1 MLKGIAAAI
10 TDEKFTASVDE
21 TNEFL
26 NIEAADIASNNVLI
40 LSENLTTET
49 VTSIRN
55 GSVRF
60 VRDPNMDHGTVCQI
74 GDNWFC
80 FGRLKAEELDPDE
93 YVKATPEA
101 DVVGLICNTLD
112 EFRKSGETFEDEY
125 AYYEAYLNEQRAKA
139 IPTLKERDK
148 RLEQL
153 WAEFGDV
160 PMNPE
165 TEEIEAQF
173 LCFPAGTN
181 REEVWEWFDE
191 RYSRGVVKLLLVGE
205 PKDREVAQAL
215 FLTSLCC
222 ECDSE
227 HCVFNPDGIC
237 KAPFVTGRAPGLN
250 DDGCTD
256 YCYKEAE

>member
-1 MLKGIAAAI
+1 MI
-10 TDEKFTASVDE
+10 TEDMVREG
-21 TNEFL
+21 
-26 NIEAADIASNNVLI
+26 
-40 LSENLTTET
+40 
-49 VTSIRN
+49 IRN

-60 VRDPNMDHGTVCQI
+60 VKDPNMEHGTVCQI
-74 GDNWFC
+74 GDNWFY

-93 YVKATPEA
+93 YVKAMPEA

-139 IPTLKERDK
+139 IPTLEERDK
-148 RLEQL
+148 RLERL
-153 WAEFGDV
+153 WAEF
-160 PMNPE
+160 
-165 TEEIEAQF
+165 
-173 LCFPAGTN
+173 GTN

-191 RYSRGVVKLLLVGE
+191 RYSRGVAKLLLVGE

-227 HCVFNPDGIC
+227 NCVFNPDGIC

-256 YCYKEAE
+256 YCYKEVE

>member
-1 MLKGIAAAI
+1 MI
-10 TDEKFTASVDE
+10 TEDMVREG
-21 TNEFL
+21 
-26 NIEAADIASNNVLI
+26 
-40 LSENLTTET
+40 
-49 VTSIRN
+49 IRN

-60 VRDPNMDHGTVCQI
+60 AKGPNMEHGTVCQI
-74 GDNWFC
+74 GEDWFY
-80 FGRLKAEELDPDE
+80 FGCLKAEELDPDE
-93 YVKATPEA
+93 YITEMPED
-101 DVVGLICNTLD
+101 DVAALVFGALEQIRD
-112 EFRKSGETFEDEY
+112 DGAFDDEY

-148 RLEQL
+148 RLERL

-191 RYSRGVVKLLLVGE
+191 RYSRGVAKLLLVGE
-205 PKDREVAQAL
+205 PKDREVARAL
-215 FLTSLCC
+215 YLQSLCT
-222 ECDSE
+222 ECDAE
-227 HCVFNPDGIC
+227 YCAFNSDGIC

-256 YCYKEAE
+256 YCRKEVD

>member
-1 MLKGIAAAI
+1 MI
-10 TDEKFTASVDE
+10 TEDMVREG
-21 TNEFL
+21 
-26 NIEAADIASNNVLI
+26 
-40 LSENLTTET
+40 
-49 VTSIRN
+49 IRN

-60 VRDPNMDHGTVCQI
+60 VKDPNMEHGTVCQI
-74 GDNWFC
+74 GEDWFY
-80 FGRLKAEELDPDE
+80 FGCLKAEELDPDE
-93 YVKATPEA
+93 YITEMPED
-101 DVVGLICNTLD
+101 DVAALVFDALEQIRNDGAFD
-112 EFRKSGETFEDEY
+112 DEY
-125 AYYEAYLNEQRAKA
+125 AYYEAYLTERRVTSNMD
-139 IPTLKERDK
+139 TLQKRDAELER
-148 RLEQL
+148 L

-191 RYSRGVVKLLLVGE
+191 RYSRGVAKLLLVGE